1 MSLRDTFSEAG
12 FGLRLFGVAVLV
24 STAVAAW
31 FFSGGSAEV
40 WHVIEARFWIQSK
53 APNMP
58 LWFSLHNTPAAE
70 IVRNADPEVWSAAT
84 RTIWFS
90 PFVGVLGAAS
100 AALLFNIRRGS
111 GGGRSKDK
119 LLRGGRIVPA
129 WRLRARLEYERL
141 VARTSTTPVRIGDLP
156 VPRGLETLHFLVGGE
171 TGTGKSQ
178 LILSILNAIRERG
191 ERAIVTDIGGDLMSV
206 SAARGDRLLN
216 PFDSR
221 SVKWSPH
228 AELREPADARSLAEA
243 LIQPKEG
250 EAGEWRGYAQ
260 TMLSV
265 ILKRQK
271 AMLPNPTNADLFHAL
286 ATASAEE
293 LAVLAQGTTAARA
306 FEPGADSAKAGTL
319 FTLGMLSEAFE
330 YLNQDAG
337 AESFSIRRWIE
348 NINERGWLW
357 IPYAENRA
365 KLMQPFLATWV
376 DVAVTAAL
384 SLSPDRERR
393 IWLVMDELA
402 SLGCIPALE
411 AAVTKGR
418 KFGLVV
424 IAGAQNALPQLRKYY
439 GHESAETILGNLRN
453 IVSFN
458 VDGAG
463 GGRYMSERFG
473 SAEIER
479 TEESRGER
487 GTTVS
492 TRHDS
497 NHQIVHR
504 GELQTIKNLT
514 AFVKLAGDYP
524 VTKIK
529 LRYRAWATRVKPFIP
544 RKEEAPA
551 SIIAEPP
558 NVDPLGHL
566 LSQADVLL
574 PGDKK

>member
-1 MSLRDTFSEAG
+1 MSWREKFHNFDFG
-12 FGLRLFGVAVLV
+12 FQVFGIAALV
-24 STAVAAW
+24 CAAIAAW
-31 FFSGGSAEV
+31 VFSQGSAAV
-40 WHVIEARFWIQSK
+40 WHVIEARWWLQLK

-58 LWFSLHNTPAAE
+58 LFFSESNVPAREVIDATTSE
-70 IVRNADPEVWSAAT
+70 IWQAAT
-84 RTIWFS
+84 RVIYFS
-90 PFVGVLGAAS
+90 PVVGLLCAAVLTSIFTLLGGAWNA
-100 AALLFNIRRGS
+100 
-111 GGGRSKDK
+111 SKDR
-119 LLRGGRIVPA
+119 LLRGGKLVPA
-129 WRLRARLEYERL
+129 WRQRARLEYERL
-141 VARTSTTPVRIGDLP
+141 VSRTTTLPVRIGGLP
-156 VPRGLETLHFLVGGE
+156 VPRGHEPLHFLVAGE
-171 TGTGKSQ
+171 TGVGKSQ
-178 LILSILNAIRERG
+178 LILSILDAIRARG

-206 SAARGDRLLN
+206 CAARGDLLLN

-221 SVKWSPH
+221 SVKWSPF
-228 AELREPADARSLAEA
+228 AELREAADARALADA
-243 LIQPKEG
+243 IIQPKEG
-250 EAGEWRGYAQ
+250 ESGEWRGYAQ

-265 ILKRQK
+265 ILKQQK
-271 AMLPNPTNADLFHAL
+271 AAYPTPTNADLFRAM
-286 ATASAEE
+286 ATASTEE
-293 LAVLAQGTTAARA
+293 LASLAQGTTAARC
-306 FEPGADSAKAGTL
+306 FEPGADRAKASVL

-330 YLNQDAG
+330 YLDQDAG
-337 AESFSIRRWIE
+337 AGSFSIRNWVE
-348 NINERGWLW
+348 NSNNRGWLW

-384 SLSPDRERR
+384 SLPPDRERR

-424 IAGAQNALPQLRKYY
+424 IGCVQNVAQVRKHY

-453 IVSFN
+453 FISFN
-458 VDGAG
+458 VDAAG

-504 GELQTIKNLT
+504 GELQTLKNLT
-514 AFVKLAGDYP
+514 AFVKLAGNYP

-529 LRYRAWATRVKPFIP
+529 LRYRARPSRVKPFIP
-544 RKEEAPA
+544 RKDVAPVPVGA
-551 SIIAEPP
+551 APT

-566 LSQADVLL
+566 LSETGRQ
-574 PGDKK
+574 PPEGDA